1 LDPTASR
8 RDSITDS
15 TSAESMNESVHHN
28 PGGYREVWKLAYPAI
43 LTMVSQTVMW
53 TVDSAMVGH
62 VGKVELAAV
71 GLGGILVWT
80 IYSFFLGLINSINTF
95 VSQNY
100 GAGKYH
106 RCAEYLWQGIYI
118 AILAGAAILVI
129 RLFNHQ
135 TINLL
140 GPADEVRN
148 PSVAYANIRML
159 SAPCLMIHFAYA
171 NFFRGIGNTKT
182 PMKVV
187 AFANLI
193 NIVADYFLIFGKGPF
208 PFMGVVGAAWA
219 TAFANFIA
227 ALLFV
232 IIAFSKPYRL
242 VYEITKR
249 WRPRWTEITGLLRIG
264 TPIAIHFFLDM
275 GSFLV
280 FSAYI
285 GRMGTEP
292 LAVNQIIIQIL
303 ALSFMP
309 CQGFAIAATTLM
321 GQYIGAGTAHL
332 AKKSAYNA
340 VKLGVIYSGS
350 IAAFCLLFPEPLI
363 RLFNDDAI
371 VISLGKRTMVW
382 AVLFQVF
389 DSIQMV
395 CSGALRG
402 AGDTKVPMQITIGGA
417 WLLFIPLAYLFGSVF
432 SGGVVWAWAGGS
444 CYAVFLG
451 VTMLR
456 RLKRER
462 WRKIQ
467 LEDRN

>member
-1 LDPTASR
+1 MNASHQ
-8 RDSITDS
+8 
-15 TSAESMNESVHHN
+15 NN
-28 PGGYREVWKLAYPAI
+28 PGGFREVWLLAYPAI

-80 IYSFFLGLINSINTF
+80 LYSFFLGLINSINTF

-100 GAGKYH
+100 GAGKYP

-118 AILAGAAILVI
+118 AAVAGMVILVL
-129 RLFNHQ
+129 RLFNHH

-140 GPADEVRN
+140 GPSDEVRD
-148 PSVAYANIRML
+148 PSIAYANIRML
-159 SAPCLMIHFAYA
+159 SAPFMMIHFAFA

-193 NIVADYFLIFGKGPF
+193 NLIADYFLIFGKGPF

-219 TAFANFIA
+219 TAFANFIS

-232 IIAFSKPYRL
+232 FIAFSKSYRSQ
-242 VYEITKR
+242 YEISR
-249 WRPRWTEITGLLRIG
+249 HWRPKWNELAGLFRIG
-264 TPIAIHFFLDM
+264 TPIAVHFFLDM
-275 GSFLV
+275 GSFLI

-321 GQYIGAGTAHL
+321 GQYIGSGAANL

-340 VKLGVIYSGS
+340 VKLGMVYSGS
-350 IAAFCLLFPEPLI
+350 IAAICLIFPEPLI
-363 RLFNDDAI
+363 RLFNDDAT
-371 VISLGKRTMVW
+371 VIALGKRTMLW
-382 AVLFQVF
+382 AVLFQIF

-395 CSGALRG
+395 SAGALRG

-417 WLLFIPLAYLFGSVF
+417 WLLFLPLAYLFGSVL
-432 SGGVVWAWAGGS
+432 SGGVVWAWAGGA
-444 CYAVFLG
+444 CYAIFLG
-451 VTMLR
+451 VTMLW

-462 WRKIQ
+462 WKEIQ
-467 LEDRN
+467 IEKLV

>member
-1 LDPTASR
+1 M
-8 RDSITDS
+8 I
-15 TSAESMNESVHHN
+15 
-28 PGGYREVWKLAYPAI
+28 
-43 LTMVSQTVMW
+43 SQTIMW

-100 GAGKYH
+100 GAQKYP
-106 RCAEYLWQGIYI
+106 RCAEYLWQGVYI
-118 AILAGAAILVI
+118 AIFAGAAILVV
-129 RLFNHQ
+129 RPFNHHM
-135 TINLL
+135 INLL
-140 GPADEVRN
+140 GPASEVRD
-148 PSVAYANIRML
+148 PSIAYANIRMI
-159 SAPCLMIHFAYA
+159 SAPFFTIHFAFA

-187 AFANLI
+187 AFANLTNLI
-193 NIVADYFLIFGKGPF
+193 ADYFLIFGKGPF
-208 PFMGVVGAAWA
+208 PFMGVAGAAWA
-219 TAFANFIA
+219 TAFANLVA

-232 IIAFSKPYRL
+232 VIAFSKPYRST
-242 VYEITKR
+242 YEIARR
-249 WRPRWTEITGLLRIG
+249 WRPRWIEITSLLRIG

-321 GQYIGAGTAHL
+321 GQYIGAGAANL
-332 AKKSAYNA
+332 AKKSAYSA
-340 VKLGVIYSGS
+340 VKLGAIYSGC
-350 IAAFCLLFPEPLI
+350 IAAVCLLFPEPLI
-363 RLFNDDAI
+363 RLFNDDSI
-371 VISLGKRTMVW
+371 VIALGKRIMLW
-382 AVLFQVF
+382 AVLFQIF

-395 CSGALRG
+395 SSGALRG

-417 WLLFIPLAYLFGSVF
+417 WLLFLPLAYLFGSVL
-432 SGGVVWAWAGGS
+432 SGGIVWAWAGGA
-444 CYAVFLG
+444 CYAIFLG
-451 VTMLR
+451 VTMLW
-456 RLKRER
+456 RLKREG
-462 WRKIQ
+462 WRDIQ
-467 LEDRN
+467 IEK

>member
-1 LDPTASR
+1 
-8 RDSITDS
+8 
-15 TSAESMNESVHHN
+15 MNESNHYN
-28 PGGYREVWKLAYPAI
+28 PGGYREVWKLAFPAI

-53 TVDSAMVGH
+53 TVDSAMVGQ

-95 VSQNY
+95 VSQNH
-100 GAGKYH
+100 GARRYH

-118 AILAGAAILVI
+118 ALLAGTVILVI
-129 RLFNHQ
+129 RLFNHH

-140 GPADEVRN
+140 GPADEVKN
-148 PSVAYANIRML
+148 PSIAYANIRML
-159 SAPCLMIHFAYA
+159 SAPFMMIHFAFA

-193 NIVADYFLIFGKGPF
+193 NLIADYFLIFGKGPF

-232 IIAFSKPYRL
+232 LIAFSKRYRL
-242 VYEITKR
+242 TYEISKR
-249 WRPRWTEITGLLRIG
+249 WQPQWTDIKNLLTIG
-264 TPIAIHFFLDM
+264 TPIAVHFFLDM

-321 GQYIGAGTAHL
+321 GRYIGAGTADL

-340 VKLGVIYSGS
+340 IRLGAIYSGT
-350 IAAFCLLFPEPLI
+350 IAAVCLLFPEPLI
-363 RLFNDDAI
+363 RIFNDDAI
-371 VISLGKRTMVW
+371 VIELGKRTMVW
-382 AVLFQVF
+382 AVLFQIF

-395 CSGALRG
+395 SAGALRG

-417 WLLFIPLAYLFGSVF
+417 WLLFIPLAYLFGSVL

-444 CYAVFLG
+444 CYAIFLG
-451 VTMLR
+451 VTMLL

-462 WRKIQ
+462 WREIRI
-467 LEDRN
+467 ENNESAGGDS